1 MSHWK
6 HWWKTGGGAPED
18 VPSIRRMPVSDDIC
32 DRVVDTNQPETF
44 EFAEGWVRVVPAPV
58 YEQEWLE
65 RGGAPDVEAVIC
77 YPPEDA
83 SRCVYLEL
91 TPRPPRTRFGHRFER

>member
-32 DRVVDTNQPETF
+32 GVVDTNQPETF